1 MSSSVFRG
9 EDAPTLTGQSPRR
22 LNRPGGGFATLAAVF
37 LFTLGLFG
45 PALADAPMGT
55 AVAVR
60 QDASL
65 VGVTQVTL
73 LQGSDLFEGQ
83 TIKTGP
89 VGEVQ
94 VIFADDTHLVVGPNS
109 ALIVEKYLMRADGTA
124 GKFAVNALAGTFR
137 FLTGNSEKSAYKII
151 TPTGTLGVRGTK
163 FDFTVDPRTG
173 RTKVVLFEGQVF
185 LCAHSKDC
193 VTISQRCSVGA
204 VNTPRDAELF
214 DSKSEKREV
223 SNADFRYVESQ
234 DSLKTDFRVRK
245 PGECG
250 SGAPLIADNKVTD
263 NGALPPPPPPPPAP
277 PPPPPPVCD
286 PPGDHHDGPG
296 EHHHENGDDHE
307 GDEGDEGDHNHDGHH
322 QGHPNGPP

>member
-1 MSSSVFRG
+1 MSNSALGGLGALAPAGLSLRGRNWQQKSVW
-9 EDAPTLTGQSPRR
+9 ALV
-22 LNRPGGGFATLAAVF
+22 AAV
-37 LFTLGLFG
+37 LFSLGLLG

-65 VGVTQVTL
+65 VGAKQVTL

-109 ALIVEKYLMRADGTA
+109 ALIIEKYLMRADGTA

-137 FLTGNSEKSAYKII
+137 FLTGNSEKSAYQII

-173 RTKVVLFEGQVF
+173 QTKVVLFEGQVF
-185 LCAHSKDC
+185 LCARSKDC
-193 VTISQRCSVGA
+193 VTISERCSVGA

-214 DSKSEKREV
+214 DRKSEKREIA
-223 SNADFRYVESQ
+223 NADFRYVESQ
-234 DSLKTDFRVRK
+234 QSLKTEFRVRK
-245 PGECG
+245 PSECG
-250 SGAPLIADNKVTD
+250 GGAVIAEHDVAE
-263 NGALPPPPPPPPAP
+263 NGVIPVVEAPAAPP
-277 PPPPPPVCD
+277 PPPPPPVCED
-286 PPGDHHDGPG
+286 DDEHDGGPHGHESDGDPDSPGHG
-296 EHHHENGDDHE
+296 EHGNGM
-307 GDEGDEGDHNHDGHH
+307 GNGHGRH
-322 QGHPNGPP
+322 

>member
-1 MSSSVFRG
+1 MSNSGFW
-9 EDAPTLTGQSPRR
+9 GQSAPELGGRTRRR
-22 LNRPGGGFATLAAVF
+22 LVWLGRAASLFAAAL
-37 LFTLGLFG
+37 LFGLGLQSPVF
-45 PALADAPMGT
+45 ADAPMGT

-65 VGVTQVTL
+65 VGTKQVTL

-137 FLTGNSEKSAYKII
+137 FLTGNSEKSAYQII

-173 RTKVVLFEGQVF
+173 QTKVVLFEGQVF
-185 LCAHSKDC
+185 LCARLKDC
-193 VTISQRCSVGA
+193 VTISERCSVGA
-204 VNTPRDAELF
+204 VNTVSDAELF
-214 DSKSEKREV
+214 DRKSQKREIA
-223 SNADFRYVESQ
+223 NADFRYVESQ
-234 DSLKTDFRVRK
+234 QSLKTEFRVHK

-250 SGAPLIADNKVTD
+250 SGAPLMIDNKVAES
-263 NGALPPPPPPPPAP
+263 GERPVVKPPAAP
-277 PPPPPPVCD
+277 PPVVDPPPCD
-286 PPGDHHDGPG
+286 DEHD
-296 EHHHENGDDHE
+296 E
-307 GDEGDEGDHNHDGHH
+307 HDGH
-322 QGHPNGPP
+322 GHDHDDDEDTPGHGHHGKGLGKGHSKH

>member
-1 MSSSVFRG
+1 MSNSVFRG

-22 LNRPGGGFATLAAVF
+22 LNWPVGGFGTLAAVS

-65 VGVTQVTL
+65 VGATQVTL

-137 FLTGNSEKSAYKII
+137 FLTGNSEKSAYQII

-163 FDFTVDPRTG
+163 FDFTVDPQTG
-173 RTKVVLFEGQVF
+173 RTKVVLFEGQVLHVCPLQG
-185 LCAHSKDC
+185 LCDHFRALFGGR
-193 VTISQRCSVGA
+193 SQ
-204 VNTPRDAELF
+204 
-214 DSKSEKREV
+214 
-223 SNADFRYVESQ
+223 
-234 DSLKTDFRVRK
+234 
-245 PGECG
+245 
-250 SGAPLIADNKVTD
+250 
-263 NGALPPPPPPPPAP
+263 
-277 PPPPPPVCD
+277 
-286 PPGDHHDGPG
+286 HDTRR
-296 EHHHENGDDHE
+296 
-307 GDEGDEGDHNHDGHH
+307 
-322 QGHPNGPP
+322 